1 MEIKVNE
8 ETCTGCSLCKKVC
21 LYDAIEIVDGKAV
34 INENCIFCGAC
45 IEVCKLN
52 SIEITGLKEE
62 EKDFSDYSGVCVYL
76 EANGGRIADVG
87 FELVSEGKK
96 LADQLGVK
104 LSAVA
109 IGSSIEKSALE
120 AFQYGLDRLYLIDSP
135 VFSDNLDDIF
145 AKALVQVISRYKPE
159 IFLAG
164 ATWFGR
170 TLIPKVAAILKT
182 GLTADCTGL
191 AIDEEK
197 KILLQTRPTFGGNI
211 LATIITRN
219 ARPQMAT
226 VRPHVMEKKKIAK
239 GERDYKDRIEYI
251 KIDEKKFK
259 SKYKLLGTEK
269 ELNENININ
278 DYDVIVSGGRG
289 LGGSDKFSMLKEL
302 AGLLRGV
309 VGASRAAVDS
319 GWISYPHQV
328 GQTGKTVNPKIYIA
342 CGISG
347 AIQHLAGMQ
356 TSDIIIAINKD
367 PNAPIFKVANYGI
380 VGDIFEVVP
389 MLIKRLKNGKPL
401 V

>member
-1 MEIKVNE
+1 MEIKVNK
-8 ETCTGCSLCKKVC
+8 ETCNGCSLCKKVC
-21 LYDAIEIVDGKAV
+21 LYDAIEIVDGKAIV
-34 INENCIFCGAC
+34 NENCVFCGAC

-52 SIEITGLKEE
+52 SIEITGLSEE
-62 EKDFSDYSGVCVYL
+62 KKDFSDYSGLCVYL
-76 EANGGRIADVG
+76 EANGDRITDVG
-87 FELVSEGKK
+87 FELVSEGRK
-96 LADQLGVK
+96 LAGQLGVK

-109 IGSSIEKSALE
+109 IGSGIEKSALE
-120 AFQYGLDRLYLIDSP
+120 AFQYGLDNLYLIDNP

-145 AKALVQVISRYKPE
+145 AKALAQVISKYKPE

-191 AIDEEK
+191 EIDKEK

-219 ARPQMAT
+219 VRPQMAT
-226 VRPHVMEKKKIAK
+226 VRPHVMEKKKIEEGK
-239 GERDYKDRIEYI
+239 GNYKDRIEYI
-251 KIDEKKFK
+251 DIDEPNFK
-259 SKYKLLGTEK
+259 SKYKLLCTEK
-269 ELNENININ
+269 ELNENINIT
-278 DYDVIVSGGRG
+278 DYNVVVSGGRG
-289 LGGSDKFSMLKEL
+289 LGGSEKFSMLKEL
-302 AGLLRGV
+302 ADLMGGV

-328 GQTGKTVNPKIYIA
+328 GQTGKTVNPKLYIA

-367 PNAPIFKVANYGI
+367 PGAPIFKVANYGI

-389 MLIKRLKNGKPL
+389 MLIKRLRDGKPL

>member
-1 MEIKVNE
+1 MEIKVNK
-8 ETCTGCSLCKKVC
+8 ETCTGCNLCKKVC

-96 LADQLGVK
+96 LADQLSVK

-120 AFQYGLDRLYLIDSP
+120 AFQYGLDKLYLIDSP

-145 AKALVQVISRYKPE
+145 AKALAQVISRYKPE

-182 GLTADCTGL
+182 GL
-191 AIDEEK
+191 
-197 KILLQTRPTFGGNI
+197 R
-211 LATIITRN
+211 
-219 ARPQMAT
+219 
-226 VRPHVMEKKKIAK
+226 
-239 GERDYKDRIEYI
+239 
-251 KIDEKKFK
+251 K
-259 SKYKLLGTEK
+259 S
-269 ELNENININ
+269 
-278 DYDVIVSGGRG
+278 
-289 LGGSDKFSMLKEL
+289 
-302 AGLLRGV
+302 V
-309 VGASRAAVDS
+309 V
-319 GWISYPHQV
+319 
-328 GQTGKTVNPKIYIA
+328 
-342 CGISG
+342 
-347 AIQHLAGMQ
+347 
-356 TSDIIIAINKD
+356 
-367 PNAPIFKVANYGI
+367 
-380 VGDIFEVVP
+380 
-389 MLIKRLKNGKPL
+389 
-401 V
+401 